1 MPIQLLPTEVATRI
15 AAGEVVERP
24 ASVIKEL
31 MENAIDAGAD
41 QIRLEVQG
49 GGVRQMRVL
58 DNGCGI
64 PSEEVE
70 LAFARHSTSKLSSV
84 DDLEHI
90 RTLGFRGEALAS
102 VAAVARVTLAS
113 RVREEPVGTLLRL
126 EGGQVVAREPSGRPP
141 GTAITVKDLFF
152 NVPARRKFLRTER
165 TERRHIDVLVTRYA
179 MAYPHL
185 RLTLA
190 HDGRT
195 TFQSNGSGD
204 LREVLVAIYG
214 ATNAAQMLKVAL
226 DSQDVQVSGYAS
238 APSLHRSNRNEITLF
253 VNGRWVQD
261 QSLTFAVIQAYHTLL
276 MSKRYPLAVIQVE
289 LPPQDVDVNVHPAK
303 TQVRFRDGDAVFRAI
318 QRAVRRAV
326 LDQAPAQEISV
337 DAPPQSASAWPGAWP
352 TPEQVVRRAQLRAIG
367 SRPERPQPA
376 QFALDFFSPAPPVPA
391 PVGETGTAEVRPDT
405 GETEA
410 PPSPLPTALQA
421 TSRVLPLLHVV
432 GQVGLTYV
440 VAEGPEGMFL
450 IDQHAAHERVLYEK
464 FMAEKTQAQVTTQVL
479 LEPMTVELTPEGMS
493 LVEENLEALL
503 ALGFDVAP
511 FGGNTVLL
519 RAIPAMLVG
528 DNLQAI
534 FDEMVADLQVGAEPL
549 AGEIEARIV
558 RRVCKWAAIK
568 AGQNLSRQEMDELIR
583 QLETCASP
591 GTCPH
596 GRPTMIH
603 LSADQLAKEFG
614 RLG

>member
-31 MENAIDAGAD
+31 MENAIDAGAK

-58 DNGCGI
+58 DDGCGI
-64 PSEEVE
+64 PAEEVE

-102 VAAVARVTLAS
+102 VAAVARVTLTTRA
-113 RVREEPVGTLLRL
+113 REEPVGTLLRL

-141 GTAITVKDLFF
+141 GTAVTVQDLFF

-165 TERRHIDVLVTRYA
+165 TERRQIDVLVTRYA
-179 MAYPHL
+179 MAYPNL

-204 LREVLVAIYG
+204 LREVLVAVYG
-214 ATNAAQMLKVAL
+214 ATNAALMLKVAL
-226 DSQDVQVSGYAS
+226 DSQDVRVSGYAS

-253 VNGRWVQD
+253 INGRWVQD
-261 QSLTFAVIQAYHTLL
+261 QGLTFAVIQAYHTLL

-303 TQVRFRDGDAVFRAI
+303 TQVRFRDGDAVFRAV

-337 DAPPQSASAWPGAWP
+337 EAPPQGASAWPGAWP
-352 TPEQVVRRAQLRAIG
+352 TPEQVLRRAQLRAMG
-367 SRPERPQPA
+367 SRPGRPQPA
-376 QFALDFFSPAPPVPA
+376 QFALDFSPPAPRVPA
-391 PVGETGTAEVRPDT
+391 PVGDT
-405 GETEA
+405 GDVEVGPEA
-410 PPSPLPTALQA
+410 REAGPIHAPLPVAAQTPPRA
-421 TSRVLPLLHVV
+421 LPLLHVV

-464 FMAEKTQAQVTTQVL
+464 FMAEKAQAQVTTQAL

-549 AGEIEARIV
+549 ASEIEARIV

-568 AGQNLSRQEMDELIR
+568 AGQSLSRQEMDELIR
-583 QLETCASP
+583 QLEACASP